1 MSEKIYGQFD
11 LDTIRELADIIN
23 DKELS
28 EITISD
34 GDKQIS
40 IKGRKPMPGPGMP
53 PPMGAARP
61 PFGVP
66 PVGMPNGMQPPVPPM
81 QGGSPLEQGVPV
93 AQASGKE
100 VKAPIVG
107 TFYAAPSP
115 DSKPFVS
122 VGDTVKKGDTIYII
136 ESMKV
141 MSEVQSEFDG
151 VVKKIL
157 VQSGDP
163 VDFDQTVM
171 VIG

>member
-11 LDTIRELADIIN
+11 LETIEKLADIVN
-23 DKELS
+23 KKELS
-28 EITISD
+28 ELTLEDGDRTITI
-34 GDKQIS
+34 
-40 IKGRKPMPGPGMP
+40 KGKKCPPPPPAMGMMP
-53 PPMGAARP
+53 PMMPAAAA
-61 PFGVP
+61 
-66 PVGMPNGMQPPVPPM
+66 
-81 QGGSPLEQGVPV
+81 PV
-93 AQASGKE
+93 AEKPAATAVHSGKE

-107 TFYAAPSP
+107 TFYSAPSP
-115 DSKPFVS
+115 ESAPFVQ
-122 VGDTVKKGDTIYII
+122 VGDKVKKGDTIFII

>member
-1 MSEKIYGQFD
+1 MSDKSFD
-11 LDTIRELADIIN
+11 LDTVKKLAELVKKN
-23 DKELS
+23 DLG
-28 EITISD
+28 EITVAD
-34 GDKQIS
+34 GDKRIT
-40 IKGRKPMPGPGMP
+40 IKGKVCTAAQAAPAFPPMPPVMP
-53 PPMGAARP
+53 QAAP
-61 PFGVP
+61 AKEEAKAEV
-66 PVGMPNGMQPPVPPM
+66 
-81 QGGSPLEQGVPV
+81 QGN
-93 AQASGKE
+93 E

-115 DSKPFVS
+115 DSEPFVT
-122 VGDTVKKGDTIYII
+122 VGSSVKKGDTIFII

-157 VQSGDP
+157 VNSGDP

>member
-1 MSEKIYGQFD
+1 MSDKSFD
-11 LDTIRELADIIN
+11 LDTVKKLAELVRKN
-23 DKELS
+23 DLG
-28 EITISD
+28 EITVVD
-34 GDKQIS
+34 GDKRIS
-40 IKGRKPMPGPGMP
+40 VKGK
-53 PPMGAARP
+53 
-61 PFGVP
+61 VC
-66 PVGMPNGMQPPVPPM
+66 V
-81 QGGSPLEQGVPV
+81 S
-93 AQASGKE
+93 AQAAPAAAAVPAQAAPAPDQTQQPEQVQGSE

-115 DSKPFVS
+115 DSEPFVK
-122 VGDTVKKGDTIYII
+122 VGSSVKKGDTIFII